1 MLKSFF
7 TAKRCARAGVIAAL
21 YALLTVALQPF
32 SFGIFQFRVSEALTV
47 LPAIFPEAIPALFIG
62 CLIANILGNGIYDIF
77 IGSFATL
84 VAALLTYFVSKA
96 IKNIHLKLFVSAI
109 FPVLCNAIAVPI
121 IFILCG
127 IATHTYIIE
136 VLIIGAEEAGVV
148 YTFGTALYYSIVKI
162 MSILTGAETKKA
174 PTRSTEIRAQSTKN
188 PQIIPKPTTKTD
200 KSLTFRRFYVMIFHD
215 MNNAAF

>member
-136 VLIIGAEEAGVV
+136 ALIIGAEEAGVV
-148 YTFGTALYYSIVKI
+148 YTFGTALYYSTVKI
-162 MSILTGAETKKA
+162 MSDFNRRGNKESTDAIDGNTGAIDKKSAEYSETDD
-174 PTRSTEIRAQSTKN
+174 KN
-188 PQIIPKPTTKTD
+188 G
-200 KSLTFRRFYVMIFHD
+200 
-215 MNNAAF
+215 

>member
-21 YALLTVALQPF
+21 YALLTVALQSF

-109 FPVLCNAIAVPI
+109 FPVLCNAIADYLYSVRNRDPHI
-121 IFILCG
+121 YNRGVDYRRGRGGRRIYVR
-127 IATHTYIIE
+127 H
-136 VLIIGAEEAGVV
+136 GALLFDSQNNV
-148 YTFGTALYYSIVKI
+148 
-162 MSILTGAETKKA
+162 
-174 PTRSTEIRAQSTKN
+174 
-188 PQIIPKPTTKTD
+188 
-200 KSLTFRRFYVMIFHD
+200 RF
-215 MNNAAF
+215 

>member
-1 MLKSFF
+1 M
-7 TAKRCARAGVIAAL
+7 AGVIAAL

-136 VLIIGAEEAGVV
+136 ALIIGAKEAGVV

-162 MSILTGAETKKA
+162 MSDFNRRGNKESTDAIDGNTGAIDKKSA
-174 PTRSTEIRAQSTKN
+174 DYS
-188 PQIIPKPTTKTD
+188 KTD
-200 KSLTFRRFYVMIFHD
+200 DK
-215 MNNAAF
+215 NG

>member
-21 YALLTVALQPF
+21 YALLTVALQSF
-32 SFGIFQFRVSEALTV
+32 SFGNFQFRVSEALTV

-109 FPVLCNAIAVPI
+109 FPGFVQRDRRTDYLYSVRNRDPHIYNRGVDHRRGRGGRRI
-121 IFILCG
+121 YVR
-127 IATHTYIIE
+127 H
-136 VLIIGAEEAGVV
+136 GALLFDSQNNV
-148 YTFGTALYYSIVKI
+148 
-162 MSILTGAETKKA
+162 
-174 PTRSTEIRAQSTKN
+174 
-188 PQIIPKPTTKTD
+188 
-200 KSLTFRRFYVMIFHD
+200 RF
-215 MNNAAF
+215 